1 MSNWKSFLD
10 KEQDRFLSELI
21 EFVKIPS
28 VSASS
33 EFEKDVVD
41 AANWVA
47 TRITHA
53 GGENV
58 EVMQTGGHPCVYA
71 DWMHAGDEKP
81 TVLIYGHF
89 DVQPAEPYDLW
100 DTPPFEPEIR
110 DGKVF
115 GRGASDDKGG
125 MLIPIISFEAIK
137 KTTGIQLIYNKNL
150 RNRFINLPVC
160 RRDFNITFNCFRFV
174 RTQNM
179 CLWSIYNF

>member
-89 DVQPAEPYDLW
+89 DVQPADPYDLW

-137 KTTGIQLIYNKNL
+137 KTTGK
-150 RNRFINLPVC
+150 LPVNVKFLFEGQEEIGLHNYQNLLL
-160 RRDFNITFNCFRFV
+160 RTV
-174 RTQNM
+174 RNY
-179 CLWSIYNF
+179 LAI